1 MGALKR
7 KIHRKEQKKKI
18 TTAKAKEIAIK
29 EYTARRDEDIS
40 EVYGEVIAVTMLY
53 MHNEYGYGEK
63 RLRKWLYGIDDFI
76 EAVQNFGKGNVEEVR
91 RILKEECNIDIQ
103 EEYRL
108 LWEAKKKREK
118 KGEKA

>member
-1 MGALKR
+1 MGALAR
-7 KIHRKEQKKKI
+7 KFNRKNI
-18 TTAKAKEIAIK
+18 TPAKAREIAAK
-29 EYTARRDEDIS
+29 EYAARRDDDIS
-40 EVYGEVIAVTMLY
+40 EVYGEVIAVAMLY

-63 RLRKWLYGIDDFI
+63 LLKKWLYGIDDFI

-108 LWEAKKKREK
+108 LWEAKKERGKEGK
-118 KGEKA
+118 KVYEN